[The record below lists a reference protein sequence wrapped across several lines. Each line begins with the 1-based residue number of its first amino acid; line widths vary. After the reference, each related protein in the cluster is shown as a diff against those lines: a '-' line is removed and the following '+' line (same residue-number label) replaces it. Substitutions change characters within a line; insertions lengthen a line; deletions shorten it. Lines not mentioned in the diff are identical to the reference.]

1 MGFYIFLRIRE
12 LTRWG
17 IMNEKLDNQLNYSLA
32 TPENLRAKTDNL
44 NVGYET
50 ENNVWELI
58 VKYVGDIFEGIE
70 ESGLTGKVRVSTLIG
85 NYAVITIREE
95 DIERFADIEQVFF
108 IERPTRL
115 WFSLEEA
122 RGDICLYEEGG
133 NAQEENVLGLTGE
146 GVLVGII
153 DSGIDYFHPDFRNED
168 GTTRIYKL
176 WDQTTGVVYDAKKIN
191 DALREGRVVGEEI
204 VNQRDISGH
213 GTHVAGIACGN
224 GRASMGRYRGVAWK
238 SQMIVVKLGD
248 SIGESFPR
256 TTRLLEALD
265 FCVKNA
271 IEVNK
276 PISINLSFGNNYGT
290 HSGDSLVVYYIN
302 NICRVWKTNVVIGT
316 GNEGASKKHA
326 SGRLSIN
333 DNNKIDVVEFNIGE
347 FEKNINLQIWRNYYD
362 EYEIYMVFPD
372 NTSIRLDGGTS
383 RYIYDKTIVLIYN
396 SLPGPISGRVE
407 TFLEFVPKEDGYING
422 GIYKI
427 YLVPKN
433 IVTGE
438 YNMWLPVGG
447 IVNVNTGFIIPEA
460 YSTLTIPST
469 ASLAI
474 SVGAYDSK
482 NNKYADFSGRGPLAG
497 NGYNKPDLV
506 APGVD
511 IVSCDIN
518 GSYSLRSGT
527 SMATPFVTGAAA
539 LLMEYGIVR
548 GEDRYLYGQKLKTY
562 LLKGA
567 RQLQEEVTPSYK
579 TGYGA
584 LCISK
589 SLPRVWD

>member
-1 MGFYIFLRIRE
+1 MSKRSIR
-12 LTRWG
+12 
-17 IMNEKLDNQLNYSLA
+17 MNNDKLDNQLNYSLA
-32 TPENLRAKTDNL
+32 TPEDLRVRTDNL

-50 ENNVWELI
+50 RNNAWELI
-58 VKYVGDIFEGIE
+58 VKYVGDIFQGIDDA
-70 ESGLTGKVRVSTLIG
+70 GLTGRVKVATLIG
-85 NYAVITIREE
+85 DYAVITISEG
-95 DIERFADIEQVFF
+95 DIERFAEIEQVFF

-115 WFSLEEA
+115 WFALEEA
-122 RGDICLYEEGG
+122 REEICLYSEGENG
-133 NAQEENVLGLTGE
+133 QEENVSGLTGE

-176 WDQTTGVVYDAKKIN
+176 WDQTTGVVYSKENIN
-191 DALREGRVVGEEI
+191 NALIEGREIGERI
-204 VNQRDISGH
+204 VTQRDISGH

-224 GRASMGRYRGVAWK
+224 GRASMGRYRGVAWQ
-238 SQMIVVKLGD
+238 SELIVVKLGD
-248 SIGESFPR
+248 SVGESFPR

-265 FCVKNA
+265 FCVRNA
-271 IEVNK
+271 IDVDK
-276 PISINLSFGNNYGT
+276 PIAINLSFGNNYGT
-290 HSGDSLVVYYIN
+290 HSGDSLVVSYIN
-302 NICRVWKTNVVIGT
+302 NICKVWKTNVIIGT

-326 SGRLSIN
+326 QGKISGVR
-333 DNNKIDVVEFNIGE
+333 DNGSEIEVVEFNIGE
-347 FEKNINLQIWRNYYD
+347 LEKTINLQIWRNYYD
-362 EYEIYMVFPD
+362 EYEIYLEFPD
-372 NTSIRLDGGTS
+372 NTGIRLNDRDAFT
-383 RYIYDKTIVLIYN
+383 YNYDNTKILIYN

-407 TFLEFVPKEDGYING
+407 TFLEFIPENEGYING
-422 GIYKI
+422 GIYRI
-427 YLVPKN
+427 YMVPVN
-433 IVTGE
+433 VVTGE

-447 IVNVNTGFIIPEA
+447 TVNVNTGFLNWEA
-460 YSTLTIPST
+460 YTTLTIPST
-469 ASLAI
+469 SSLAI

-482 NNKYADFSGRGPLAG
+482 NNTFADFSGRGPIAG

-511 IVSCDIN
+511 IISCDIN

-567 RQLQEEVTPSYK
+567 RQLPGEVTPSYR

-584 LCISK
+584 LCIRE
-589 SLPRVWD
+589 SLPVL

>member
-1 MGFYIFLRIRE
+1 
-12 LTRWG
+12 
-17 IMNEKLDNQLNYSLA
+17 MNEKLDNQLNYSLV
-32 TPENLRAKTDNL
+32 TPESLRAKTDNL

-58 VKYVGDIFEGIE
+58 VRYVGDIFEGIE
-70 ESGLTGKVRVSTLIG
+70 DAGLNGKVRVSPLIG
-85 NYAVITIREE
+85 NYAVVTIREE
-95 DIERFADIEQVFF
+95 DIERFADIDQVFF

-122 RGDICLYEEGG
+122 REEICLYEEGK
-133 NAQEENVLGLTGE
+133 NAQEENILGLTGE

-176 WDQTTGVVYDAKKIN
+176 WDQTTGVVYDGEKIN
-191 DALREGRVVGEEI
+191 DALMAGRTIGEEI

-238 SQMIVVKLGD
+238 SQLIVVKLGD
-248 SIGESFPR
+248 SVGDSFPR

-265 FCVKNA
+265 FCVRNA
-271 IEVNK
+271 IEVDK

-326 SGRLSIN
+326 SGQINVN
-333 DNNKIDVVEFNIGE
+333 DNSRKGITNNGREVEVVEFNIGE
-347 FEKNINLQIWRNYYD
+347 LEKNINLQIWRNYYD
-362 EYEIYMVFPD
+362 EYEIYMELPNNTGIRLNDREAFTYSYD
-372 NTSIRLDGGTS
+372 NTI
-383 RYIYDKTIVLIYN
+383 ILIYN
-396 SLPGPISGRVE
+396 SMPGPISGRVE
-407 TFLEFVPKEDGYING
+407 TFLEFIPQNEGYINS

-427 YLVPKN
+427 YLVPVN
-433 IVTGE
+433 VVTGE

-447 IVNVNTGFIIPEA
+447 NVNVNTGFINSEA

-469 ASLAI
+469 SSLAI
-474 SVGAYDSK
+474 SVGAYNSR
-482 NNKYADFSGRGPLAG
+482 NNTVADFSGRGPIAG

-511 IVSCDIN
+511 IISCDIN

-548 GEDRYLYGQKLKTY
+548 GGDRYLYGQKLKTY

-567 RQLQEEVTPSYK
+567 RQLSGEVTPSYR

-584 LCISK
+584 LCIRE
-589 SLPRVWD
+589 SLPVEY

>member
-1 MGFYIFLRIRE
+1 MSKRSIR
-12 LTRWG
+12 
-17 IMNEKLDNQLNYSLA
+17 MNNDKLDNQLNYSLA
-32 TPENLRAKTDNL
+32 TPEDLRVRTDNL

-50 ENNVWELI
+50 RNNAWELI
-58 VKYVGDIFEGIE
+58 VKYVGDIFQGIDDA
-70 ESGLTGKVRVSTLIG
+70 GLTGRVKVATLIG
-85 NYAVITIREE
+85 DYAVITISEG
-95 DIERFADIEQVFF
+95 DIERFAEIEQVFF

-115 WFSLEEA
+115 WFALEEA
-122 RGDICLYEEGG
+122 REEICLYSEGENG
-133 NAQEENVLGLTGE
+133 QEETVSGLTGE

-176 WDQTTGVVYDAKKIN
+176 WDQTTGVVYSKENIN
-191 DALREGRVVGEEI
+191 NALIEGREIGERI
-204 VNQRDISGH
+204 VTQRDISGH

-224 GRASMGRYRGVAWK
+224 GRASMGRYRGVAWQ
-238 SQMIVVKLGD
+238 SELIVVKLGD
-248 SIGESFPR
+248 SVGESFPR

-265 FCVKNA
+265 FCVRNA
-271 IEVNK
+271 IDVDK
-276 PISINLSFGNNYGT
+276 PIAINLSFGNNYGT
-290 HSGDSLVVYYIN
+290 HSGDSLVVSYIN
-302 NICRVWKTNVVIGT
+302 NICKVWKTNVIIGT

-326 SGRLSIN
+326 QGKISGVR
-333 DNNKIDVVEFNIGE
+333 DNGSEIEVVEFNIGE
-347 FEKNINLQIWRNYYD
+347 LEKTINLQIWRNYYD
-362 EYEIYMVFPD
+362 EYEIYLEFPD
-372 NTSIRLDGGTS
+372 NTGIRLNDRDAFT
-383 RYIYDKTIVLIYN
+383 YNYDNTKILIYN

-407 TFLEFVPKEDGYING
+407 TFLEFIPENEGYING
-422 GIYKI
+422 GIYRI
-427 YLVPKN
+427 YMVPVN
-433 IVTGE
+433 VVTGE

-447 IVNVNTGFIIPEA
+447 TVNVNTGFLNWEA
-460 YSTLTIPST
+460 YTTLTIPST
-469 ASLAI
+469 SSLAI

-482 NNKYADFSGRGPLAG
+482 NNTFADFSGRGPIAG

-511 IVSCDIN
+511 IISCDIN

-567 RQLQEEVTPSYK
+567 RQLPGEVTPSYR

-584 LCISK
+584 LCIRE
-589 SLPRVWD
+589 SLPVL

>member
-1 MGFYIFLRIRE
+1 MN
-12 LTRWG
+12 
-17 IMNEKLDNQLNYSLA
+17 NEKLDNQLNYSLT

-50 ENNVWELI
+50 LNNVWELI
-58 VKYVGDIFEGIE
+58 VKYAGDIFAGIDKA
-70 ESGLTGKVRVSTLIG
+70 GLTGKVRVSTLIG
-85 NYAVITIREE
+85 NYAVITIKEE
-95 DIERFADIEQVFF
+95 DIERFAAIEEVFF

-115 WFSLEEA
+115 WFSLEDA
-122 RGDICLYEEGG
+122 REEICLYNEGN
-133 NAQEENVLGLTGE
+133 NAQEKNVLGLTGE

-153 DSGIDYFHPDFRNED
+153 DSGIDFFHPDFRNED

-176 WDQTTGVVYDAKKIN
+176 WDQTTGVVYSEEGIN
-191 DALREGRVVGEEI
+191 NALMEGREIGEKI
-204 VNQRDISGH
+204 VTQRDISGH

-238 SQMIVVKLGD
+238 SQLIVVKLGD

-271 IEVNK
+271 IEIDK
-276 PISINLSFGNNYGT
+276 PIAINLSFGNNYGT
-290 HSGDSLVVYYIN
+290 HSGDSLVVSYIN
-302 NICRVWKTNVVIGT
+302 TICRVWKTNVVIGT

-326 SGRLSIN
+326 AGRIN
-333 DNNKIDVVEFNIGE
+333 DAGDNGGIEVVEFNIGE
-347 FEKNINLQIWRNYYD
+347 LEKTINLQIWRNYYD
-362 EYEIYMVFPD
+362 EYEIYMVLPD
-372 NTSIRLDGGTS
+372 NTSIRLNEEEAFT
-383 RYIYDKTIVLIYN
+383 YNYDKTTILIYN
-396 SLPGPISGRVE
+396 SMPGPISGRIE
-407 TFLEFVPKEDGYING
+407 TFLEFIPRSEGYING

-427 YLVPKN
+427 YMVPVDV
-433 IVTGE
+433 VTGE
-438 YNMWLPVGG
+438 YNIWLPVGG
-447 IVNVNTGFIIPEA
+447 TVNVNTGFLSPDA

-482 NNKYADFSGRGPLAG
+482 TDTYADFSGRGPIAG
-497 NGYNKPDLV
+497 DGYNKPDLV

-548 GEDRYLYGQKLKTY
+548 ENDRYLYGQKLKTY

-567 RQLQEEVTPSYK
+567 RQLPQEESPSFK

-584 LCISK
+584 LCVSDSIPGS
-589 SLPRVWD
+589 